1 MPNTHFWDMVLD
13 CAPLQI
19 RDLVAISAL
28 RGGCSCARLFWSEC
42 GKMRTGV
49 TPNADTFHLVLISL
63 DNSWDNQVTY
73 FYIIYIVPN
82 LLVENQN
89 IELKHRRIMIFKE
102 NKKKQEKITNLPTA
116 IRFTFLYLNYK
127 LKGTLMQ
134 IWKSP
139 CMLVFMEK

>member
-1 MPNTHFWDMVLD
+1 MISIAKYSLLGHGTRLCTSPNSRFGGHFCTAW
-13 CAPLQI
+13 
-19 RDLVAISAL
+19 
-28 RGGCSCARLFWSEC
+28 GCSCARLFWSEC

-102 NKKKQEKITNLPTA
+102 NKKKTRKNNKPTNCN
-116 IRFTFLYLNYK
+116 TFYVLILK
-127 LKGTLMQ
+127 L
-134 IWKSP
+134 
-139 CMLVFMEK
+139 